1 MLDVGDLGNFLQG
14 RSVLGGSRALPPVG
28 GQGGCVVE
36 AVGEVAAHL
45 SERASQLL
53 QSFNTAAGVGLVFKD
68 SEETADF
75 ISRHGNPFILQCG
88 VGWGEKGRG
97 GESEVHTACETCE
110 SGRK

>member
-1 MLDVGDLGNFLQG
+1 MLGVGGLGHLLQG

-53 QSFNTAAGVGLVFKD
+53 QSFNTAAGISLVFKD
-68 SEETADF
+68 SEETTDF
-75 ISRHGNPFILQCG
+75 VSGHGNPFLLQCG
-88 VGWGEKGRG
+88 EGRG
-97 GESEVHTACETCE
+97 G
-110 SGRK
+110 

>member
-1 MLDVGDLGNFLQG
+1 MLGVGALGHLLQG
-14 RSVLGGSRALPPVG
+14 GSVLGRSRALPPVG
-28 GQGGCVVE
+28 GQGGCVVK

-75 ISRHGNPFILQCG
+75 VSRHGNPFLLQCG
-88 VGWGEKGRG
+88 EGRG
-97 GESEVHTACETCE
+97 GEGDEKCM
-110 SGRK
+110 

>member
-1 MLDVGDLGNFLQG
+1 MRWTRCPIYSCVRCGALGHLLQG

-75 ISRHGNPFILQCG
+75 VSRHGNPFLLQCG
-88 VGWGEKGRG
+88 EGRG
-97 GESEVHTACETCE
+97 G
-110 SGRK
+110 